1 MYFSWVVVLFD
12 YFFFLFLL
20 GGEMQKVLVLFC
32 SIPRLLMLLFLTGA
46 ETRVFRLSMHFSNA
60 PLSQHER
67 DRSSCSLH
75 PDLRCAI
82 HVI

>member
-60 PLSQHER
+60 PLSQHCCPSMRETGAAVH
-67 DRSSCSLH
+67 STLT
-75 PDLRCAI
+75 
-82 HVI
+82 